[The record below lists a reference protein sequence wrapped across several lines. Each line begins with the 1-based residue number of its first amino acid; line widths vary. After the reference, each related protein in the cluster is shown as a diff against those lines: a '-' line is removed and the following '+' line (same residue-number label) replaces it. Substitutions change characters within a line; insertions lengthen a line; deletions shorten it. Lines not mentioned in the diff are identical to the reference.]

1 MGFPLESDANLDPDL
16 PPTVSII
23 MEAIDKGF
31 QINTQKNLATIKQ
44 KENLINKANKS
55 PNEELEKNLAAL

>member
-1 MGFPLESDANLDPDL
+1 
-16 PPTVSII
+16 

-44 KENLINKANKS
+44 KENLINKADKS
-55 PNEELEKNLAAL
+55 PDEKLAKDLAAL